1 MDKKTSQYF
10 YILSALAIALQTVL
24 LFADIRQFPL
34 SSHTVAKYY
43 FVVEDHDFFRL
54 AHIDE
59 EGEPEFIDDGILF
72 INHHIMKKLYND
84 KVPYEE
90 WDQYLLHHDYDSYW
104 KINIRAT
111 EGKSVQETITK
122 LWEKK

>member
-1 MDKKTSQYF
+1 MYKICQPRFFHFRVFKFIHFYYRIWENSFMDKKTSQYF

-72 INHHIMKKLYND
+72 INHHIMKKLY
-84 KVPYEE
+84 
-90 WDQYLLHHDYDSYW
+90 L
-104 KINIRAT
+104 
-111 EGKSVQETITK
+111 
-122 LWEKK
+122 